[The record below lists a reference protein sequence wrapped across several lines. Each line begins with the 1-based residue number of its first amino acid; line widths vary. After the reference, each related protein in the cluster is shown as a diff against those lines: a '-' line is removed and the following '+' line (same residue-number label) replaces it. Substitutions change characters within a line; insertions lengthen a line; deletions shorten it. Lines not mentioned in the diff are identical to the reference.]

1 MALKDSL
8 KVKNRPDL
16 VQGLY
21 TYAFVSNDGSMGVH
35 NAKYAVALLQKAL
48 GFYPTGVSVV
58 SQKTPTTYAIS
69 QNYPNPFNP
78 TTNIEFSIPNS
89 ATIQLNVYNILGEL
103 VKTLVNGDIVSGN
116 YKVTWNGT
124 NNHGTSVA
132 SGIYFYRLVAESQ
145 GAANYVITKKML
157 MMK

>member
-1 MALKDSL
+1 M
-8 KVKNRPDL
+8 
-16 VQGLY
+16 
-21 TYAFVSNDGSMGVH
+21 H
-35 NAKYAVALLQKAL
+35 NAKYTVALLQKAL
-48 GFYPTGVSVV
+48 GFYPTGVNVV
-58 SQKTPTTYAIS
+58 SQKTPSSFDVS

-78 TTNIEFSIPNS
+78 TTNIEFSIPRS

-124 NNHGTSVA
+124 NNHGISVA
-132 SGIYFYRLVAESQ
+132 SGIYFCRLVAQSN

>member
-1 MALKDSL
+1 
-8 KVKNRPDL
+8 
-16 VQGLY
+16 
-21 TYAFVSNDGSMGVH
+21 MGVH

-78 TTNIEFSIPNS
+78 TTNIEFSIPRS